1 MRKTKIIEEPKKV
14 EAIKK
19 TEKPTKQPA
28 TPEVSKGIFC
38 KFCNRS
44 HEKSFD
50 GPGINHDGFGTG
62 GKAEIIFNKLC
73 DQPKLSL
80 FVPFETGEKLGAVV
94 SPMINGLRINILKG
108 QYVEVPRQIA
118 GIEMESLN
126 QTAMVS
132 ENLKTVNPF
141 TGKSVNA
148 RLDLQDEAAQNRLNR

>member
-1 MRKTKIIEEPKKV
+1 MRKTKIEKPKKEIAVGAIEKTEEPKPKETA
-14 EAIKK
+14 EAG
-19 TEKPTKQPA
+19 
-28 TPEVSKGIFC
+28 VFC

-44 HEKSFD
+44 HDKTFD

-62 GKAEIIFNKLC
+62 GKAEIMFNKLC
-73 DQPKLSL
+73 EQSKVSL

-94 SPMINGLRINILKG
+94 SPMINGLRVNILKG

-118 GIEMESLN
+118 EIEMESLN

-148 RLDLQDEAAQNRLNR
+148 RLDLQDEAAQSRLNR